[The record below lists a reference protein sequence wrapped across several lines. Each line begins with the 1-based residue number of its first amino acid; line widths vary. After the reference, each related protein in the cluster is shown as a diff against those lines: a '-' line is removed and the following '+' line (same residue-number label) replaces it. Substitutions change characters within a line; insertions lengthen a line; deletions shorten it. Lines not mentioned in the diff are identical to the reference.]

1 MRDDTRDT
9 ELAAY
14 LDAKLAEL
22 RTAVG
27 DLNDDDI
34 IRIIGHV
41 RAEAGLGAASSVV
54 TELLQASRNSLTDPT
69 AAACI
74 RTALARYEAD

>member
-9 ELAAY
+9 ESDAY

-22 RTAVG
+22 RTAVS

-34 IRIIGHV
+34 IRIVHHI
-41 RAEAGLGAASSVV
+41 RAEAGFTAASRIV